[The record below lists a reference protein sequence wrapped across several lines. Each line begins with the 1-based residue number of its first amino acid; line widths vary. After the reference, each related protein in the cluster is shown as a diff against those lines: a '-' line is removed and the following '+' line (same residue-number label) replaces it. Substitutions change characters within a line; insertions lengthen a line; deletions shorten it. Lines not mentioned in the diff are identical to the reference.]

1 MISKKASKD
10 LRSVKSFM
18 VKSASLII
26 AFMAIS
32 AYAESPLHNNDPL
45 SLDEV
50 SVAALLTAG
59 PTVSSASLPQFA
71 ARGTVADLSFITNT
85 SQEVLLI
92 ERNQEKGAPS
102 NQRRADVFIYDY
114 SSNELIESLVDLNTS
129 EVIRSERKQ
138 GVQLPLTNNE
148 LKRAK
153 EIVFEDEDERAIL
166 EDEYRRIT
174 SLEMTDTEDLNI
186 KAFTFLADSLPNRIN
201 EASKQCGIHRCAQL
215 MLYTQDNIVFEIS
228 PIVNL
233 SEGVVTQRVGF

>member
-1 MISKKASKD
+1 MNVLKTSTNLFSVKASILK
-10 LRSVKSFM
+10 R
-18 VKSASLII
+18 A
-26 AFMAIS
+26 AIFVALFAIT
-32 AYAESPLHNNDPL
+32 AYAETPSHNNDPL
-45 SLDEV
+45 SLSEV
-50 SVAALLTAG
+50 SMASLLTAG
-59 PTVSSASLPQFA
+59 PQIA
-71 ARGTVADLSFITNT
+71 ARGTNSDLSSITSN

-92 ERNQEKGAPS
+92 ERNEEKGAPS
-102 NQRRADVFIYDY
+102 NQRRADVYIYDY
-114 SSNELIESLVDLNTS
+114 STNELIQSLVDLNTS

-166 EDEYRRIT
+166 EDEYRRVT
-174 SLEMTDTEDLNI
+174 SREMTDVSDLNI

-215 MLYTQDNIVFEIS
+215 MLYTQDNVVFEIS

-233 SEGVVTQRVGF
+233 SESVVTQRIGF